1 MLFEKSLL
9 NFLQGT
15 MTTIDPRSVK
25 KENIDEYMMLKILER
40 LDHIEEQIDDLIFS
54 LKIEFKGKGKDER

>member
-1 MLFEKSLL
+1 
-9 NFLQGT
+9 
-15 MTTIDPRSVK
+15 
-25 KENIDEYMMLKILER
+25 MMLKILER

>member
-54 LKIEFKGKGKDER
+54 LKIEFKGKGKDE